1 MTRILILGGSG
12 YTGRPLTRLLLEHS
26 DALLT
31 LATRHLDKAQLLADE
46 WNKKYPG
53 NRVSAVYA
61 DAADAASLQA
71 AFRGQQLVIVAA
83 PTTAH
88 AGTVIRSCLE
98 AGADYLDV
106 QLGAAKFAQLQSLA
120 GEIQQAERCF
130 ITEAGFHP
138 GLPAAL
144 VRYAAAHLDTLTK
157 ATVVGYL
164 NMGMDLPYTEAVS
177 ELVEMFKEYQ
187 SQVYKAGQWTR
198 TGSYDMRR
206 IDLGGD
212 IGKKLCYSMFFE
224 ELRPFPQ
231 VYPSLQ
237 ELGFYLSETHWM
249 VDWVIYPLAWMWLKL
264 APRAVGPIGRLL
276 WWGMSTF
283 HKPPQRI
290 ELQVHASGQIDNQP
304 VEVRAS
310 ISHTDGYELTAIPV
324 AAALLQYLDGSARK
338 PGLWMMGHLAEPL
351 RLFQDMQ
358 RMGAKTEISTTETT
372 G

>member
-1 MTRILILGGSG
+1 MTRILILGGTG
-12 YTGRPLTRLLLEHS
+12 YTGRPLTRLLLQHS
-26 DALLT
+26 DALLA
-31 LATRHLDKAQLLADE
+31 LATRHLDKAQELADE
-46 WNKKYPG
+46 WNGKFPG
-53 NRVSAVYA
+53 NRVSAVHA
-61 DAADAASLQA
+61 DAADPASLQT
-71 AFRGQQLVIVAA
+71 AFRGQDMVVVAA

-88 AGTVIRSCLE
+88 AGTVIHACLE

-106 QLGAAKFAQLQSLA
+106 QLGAAKFALLQSLA
-120 GEIQQAERCF
+120 GEIRQAGRCF

-144 VRYAAAHLDTLTK
+144 VRYAAAHLDTLTQ
-157 ATVVGYL
+157 ANVVGYL

-187 SQVYKAGQWTR
+187 SQVYTAGKWTR

-224 ELRPFPQ
+224 ELRPLPQ
-231 VYPSLQ
+231 LYPSLQ

-249 VDWVIYPLAWMWLKL
+249 VDWVIYPLAWAWLKV

-276 WWGMSTF
+276 WWGMRNF

-290 ELQVHASGQIDNQP
+290 ELQVHTSGVKDGKP
-304 VEVRAS
+304 VDVRAS
-310 ISHTDGYELTAIPV
+310 ISHLDGYELTAIPV
-324 AAALLQYLDGSARK
+324 AAALLQYLDGSARQ

-351 RLFQDMQ
+351 RLFEDMQ
-358 RMGAKTEISTTETT
+358 RMGAKNQVTLQ
-372 G
+372 